1 MMTSI
6 AFGFGDP
13 AKVTVVRGQLMTFR
27 TANSR
32 VPGMARYVGMATRTI
47 DRAMRGMLKADRSRL
62 DAQWRRRQRRRKR
75 RVGCDSDSFRRFRR

>member
-27 TANSR
+27 AANSR
-32 VPGMARYVGMATRTI
+32 VPGMARYVRMATRTV
-47 DRAMRGMLKADRSRL
+47 DRAVRGMLKADRSRL
-62 DAQWRRRQRRRKR
+62 DAQRRRRQWRRKR
-75 RVGCDSDSFRRFRR
+75 RVGCDSDSFR